1 MNEASQNVRIDDA
14 SIKQNTEKALDHL
27 PSYLAESQ
35 TDKSAMPKVINL
47 FRSRLKKEL
56 DELKVQ
62 IEAKRNSIR
71 RRSL

>member
-1 MNEASQNVRIDDA
+1 VNEAAQNVPIDDA
-14 SIKQNTEKALDHL
+14 SIKQNTEKVLDHL

-35 TDKSAMPKVINL
+35 TDKSAVHKVINL

-62 IEAKRNSIR
+62 IETKRNSIR
-71 RRSL
+71 LES